1 MDITSLRSIALPM
14 TLATCALAPTWAG
27 EGAGEGRGHEVTL
40 AADKVAW
47 EELAAKG
54 AGVMVA
60 DVEGHHAK
68 GAWHG
73 FVKFPAASKS
83 TVHTHSSALR
93 IVVVSGTF
101 RYGSDPDHEQPYGPG
116 SYVFIP
122 ANHPHSNSQPDGA
135 LLYVEQSGRY
145 DNKPA
150 GH

>member
-1 MDITSLRSIALPM
+1 MSIKSSRSIALPVA
-14 TLATCALAPTWAG
+14 LAVCALAPTY
-27 EGAGEGRGHEVTL
+27 AGEGRGHEVTL

-47 EELAAKG
+47 EDLAAKG
-54 AGVMVA
+54 VGVMVA

-83 TVHTHSSALR
+83 AVHTHSSPLR

-135 LLYVEQSGRY
+135 LLYVEQSGKY
-145 DNKPA
+145 DNKP

>member
-1 MDITSLRSIALPM
+1 MKINPFRSVALP
-14 TLATCALAPTWAG
+14 LALAACALAPAHAG
-27 EGAGEGRGHEVTL
+27 EGHGKAVAL
-40 AADKVAW
+40 AADQLSW
-47 EELAAKG
+47 EDLAAKG

-73 FVKFPAASKS
+73 FVKFPVASKS
-83 TVHTHSSALR
+83 GVHAHSSALR
-93 IVVVSGTF
+93 LVVVSGTF

-135 LLYVEQSGRY
+135 VVYVEQSGKY

>member
-1 MDITSLRSIALPM
+1 MKISPSGLVVLSAALVAGTLSFAHGGEKRS
-14 TLATCALAPTWAG
+14 G
-27 EGAGEGRGHEVTL
+27 EVTL
-40 AADKVAW
+40 AADKLPW
-47 EELAAKG
+47 EDLAAKG
-54 AGVMVA
+54 VGVMVA
-60 DVEGHHAK
+60 DVEGLHAK

-73 FVKFPAASKS
+73 FVKFPVASKS
-83 TVHTHSSALR
+83 PVHAHSSALR
-93 IVVVSGTF
+93 LVVVSGTF

-135 LLYVEQSGRY
+135 VVYVEQPGKY